1 MAGIFYYILEENK
14 SYHGVISIKTSR
26 TKAIRIKILRVEH
39 GVISRP
45 AGIFYYILYDSKGS
59 RCRFTGNSF
68 LTRTKYS
75 ADEDDGEADRQRLL
89 NSIKYK
95 QPVRLTVA
103 CRIRS

>member
-1 MAGIFYYILEENK
+1 MAILELKYLNGT
-14 SYHGVISIKTSR
+14 Y
-26 TKAIRIKILRVEH
+26 L
-39 GVISRP
+39 ISRL

-68 LTRTKYS
+68 LTRTNYS
-75 ADEDDGEADRQRLL
+75 ADEDDGEADWQGLL